1 MDVVLRFSANYALRT
16 CSYKVLTFS
25 QVQYLPYVYLTNFHI
40 ILFTVMSLEV
50 GWEGTVLVYYETKS

>member
-1 MDVVLRFSANYALRT
+1 MDVVLSFFANYALRT

-40 ILFTVMSLEV
+40 ILFTVMSLKV
-50 GWEGTVLVYYETKS
+50 G